1 MTNLDEAEDRVV
13 AALAGV
19 ALVGVDRADVG
30 QVDVDPAV
38 PAAEAPGAAHAAAP
52 TVGTTTVDFEIT
64 NLHQWLRTRWVLPK
78 ARPPRRPSVNPDW
91 ALTGSRCHL
100 VASDR
105 ANRSAL
111 MKKALDPMELHGI
124 LSGVPSASPSGAQN

>member
-1 MTNLDEAEDRVV
+1 MTNLDEAEDRVA
-13 AALAGV
+13 AALAGA
-19 ALVGVDRADVG
+19 ALVDVG

-38 PAAEAPGAAHAAAP
+38 PAAEAPGVAHEAAP

-64 NLHQWLRTRWVLPK
+64 NLHQRLRTRRVRPK
-78 ARPPRRPSVNPDW
+78 AQPSVNPDW

-105 ANRSAL
+105 ANRSGL

-124 LSGVPSASPSGAQN
+124 LSAALSASPSATQN